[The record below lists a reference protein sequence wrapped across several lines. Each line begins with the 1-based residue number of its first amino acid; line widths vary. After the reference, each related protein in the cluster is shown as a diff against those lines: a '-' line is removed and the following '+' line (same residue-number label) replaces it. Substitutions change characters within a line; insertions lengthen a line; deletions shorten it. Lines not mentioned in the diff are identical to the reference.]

1 MYGRKSRTSTDAF
14 WAPLV
19 PAGSHSFRFCLCLP
33 VSMLFVPCTANS
45 STQKMEAAGS
55 SQMDLSTNLHS
66 ITSQKTN
73 LSISRSFHPCM
84 DKVKIEALITDI
96 LESR

>member
-1 MYGRKSRTSTDAF
+1 MYGGKSRTGTDAC

-19 PAGSHSFRFCLCLP
+19 PSGSHSFYFCLCLP
-33 VSMLFVPCTANS
+33 VFMSFVPCTANS

-55 SQMDLSTNLHS
+55 SQMDLYTHLHS
-66 ITSQKTN
+66 IISQKTN

-84 DKVKIEALITDI
+84 DKAKIEALITSI